1 MEILKTTWR
10 VEISWRA
17 SSRREIKSFT
27 KSNSF
32 FCFCLLVL
40 ANACNSYEQQQ
51 QQLAISSSS
60 CEQQQSW
67 AAAAAAAAAIR
78 TCTY

>member
-17 SSRREIKSFT
+17 YSRREIKSFT

-51 QQLAISSSS
+51 QLAISSSS

-67 AAAAAAAAAIR
+67 AAAAAAAIR